1 MLNIYTQK
9 NNNNIGAEVENGAR
23 ANEAKVDLSKYEDP
37 TGEFTSSQFKKS
49 VWYAEHRVLLY
60 KIFVWLLIVVASA
73 TVLYSLFAW
82 GHYIFV
88 GMSEDAKIS
97 KKLSGSFDYS
107 VLHQATDPQPIQM
120 AQAMVLPG
128 GVEKFDFVAEVANP
142 NERHIVFFDYYF
154 EVDGTKTETKKSFLL
169 AGENRP
175 LAFFGYK
182 GYPSSVV
189 LNLENIS
196 WSFVSAHEIADAS
209 AWQNERLKFEIK
221 NFVFSDRFSSDE
233 IGAHAVRFSLDNN
246 TAFSYVDPEFV
257 VGLYSNDA
265 LVGVMPLKLKNFK
278 SLETRDVD
286 LRSYVDGISI
296 TDVRVF
302 PLIDIYDR
310 AVYLAPEG

>member
-1 MLNIYTQK
+1 
-9 NNNNIGAEVENGAR
+9 
-23 ANEAKVDLSKYEDP
+23 
-37 TGEFTSSQFKKS
+37 
-49 VWYAEHRVLLY
+49 
-60 KIFVWLLIVVASA
+60 
-73 TVLYSLFAW
+73 
-82 GHYIFV
+82 
-88 GMSEDAKIS
+88 
-97 KKLSGSFDYS
+97 
-107 VLHQATDPQPIQM
+107 
-120 AQAMVLPG
+120 
-128 GVEKFDFVAEVANP
+128 
-142 NERHIVFFDYYF
+142 
-154 EVDGTKTETKKSFLL
+154 
-169 AGENRP
+169 
-175 LAFFGYK
+175 
-182 GYPSSVV
+182 
-189 LNLENIS
+189 
-196 WSFVSAHEIADAS
+196 VSAHEIADAS